1 MLVALWP
8 TWMLSHQN
16 RYSEWLVIM
25 WVLPG
30 KCLETVSPPT
40 VGFYS
45 LILLSFCQQRGKGRA
60 RWRERERQAMGEW
73 DIKRRRD
80 RDGRVKEKVPH
91 TQRHT
96 YQNTTV
102 GVSGEFEYTG
112 IYTILIRCI
121 YGNRPWT
128 HCTSMSVHLWHEWKL
143 PIQIAL
149 GA

>member
-8 TWMLSHQN
+8 KCYVTRAGKVSGLLSSGCCQASVWGN
-16 RYSEWLVIM
+16 F
-25 WVLPG
+25 
-30 KCLETVSPPT
+30 VSPPT